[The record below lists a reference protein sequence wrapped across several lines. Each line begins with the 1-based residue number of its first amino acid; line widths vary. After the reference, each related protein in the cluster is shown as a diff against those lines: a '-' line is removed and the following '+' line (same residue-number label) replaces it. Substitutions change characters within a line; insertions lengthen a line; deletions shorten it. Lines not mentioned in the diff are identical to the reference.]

1 MDNKKSLILIDG
13 HALAYRMFFAL
24 ERTGMKTSKQQPT
37 WAIYGFVK
45 ALIDILKKHTPD
57 ALIVSFDV
65 SRRTF
70 RTEEFE
76 DYKANRQAMPDSLR
90 EQMQS
95 IIDAVQVFD
104 IPVYTKEGFEADD
117 IIGTIVT
124 KAKTQGFKSY
134 ILTGDQDSFQ
144 LIDEDN
150 MIEVL
155 IPSKGELIE
164 YTTDKVFDKLGVYPS
179 QIIDY
184 KALRG
189 DTADNIPG
197 VKGIGE
203 KTAAKLLSTYKNL
216 DNIYAH
222 IEEIKPD
229 HIREKLVNDKE
240 MAYKSQ
246 YLATIIR
253 NVDLDFN
260 FDDAK
265 LNKPNPNEV
274 KEFFTK
280 FEFYGFLK
288 QFDNIMA
295 LFGDASSKIE
305 NSDIQPSLFSQTN
318 DVVEVNKKELQAE
331 FVKGK
336 ILKEAC
342 EIEEL
347 YKNLKNEKVFAFD
360 IITDNLSY
368 SSDITGISIV
378 TGNSFEISDNK
389 LKLSD
394 DKSSI
399 NAYYI
404 VISNSQMLAF
414 DKPEKLNLIKRI
426 FEDEN
431 IAKIT
436 DDLKFKLH
444 ILKNNDI
451 YPKNMIFD
459 VSLAD
464 YVADSSLNH
473 SLVRQTLSYLKQVIP
488 DEVEVF
494 GKGKSQKA
502 ASSINEEDL
511 ADYMNLRAQA
521 IYELAKYHQR
531 NFDKSL
537 NYLFYEIELPL
548 TFMLFEMEEDGV
560 SIDTNYL
567 KRLSEKLSG
576 DIEKIQ
582 QRIYKTADCEFNIN
596 SPSQVGKVLFEKMGI
611 MPKGKTKGKSGFS
624 TSAEV
629 LEELAQEEEIAKLI
643 LDYRGLMKIKTTYVD
658 ALPELVSKR
667 DNRIHTTFNQT
678 VTTTGRLS
686 SSNPNLQNIPIRTEL
701 GNSIREAFVP
711 KDKQNFVL
719 VAADYSQIELRLLAH
734 FSQDDALISAFKN
747 NEDIHTTTAAKVFS
761 VPKEEVTKDM
771 RRKAKAVNF
780 GIVYGQTRYGLAQN
794 LGISSQ
800 EAQEFI
806 DKYFENY
813 PKIKLFME
821 GTAEFANENMYVQT
835 LFGRKR
841 YFTNELNSSNYN
853 IREFAKRAA
862 INAPLQG
869 TAADLMKIVMIK
881 LAKSL
886 KENNIDGKIIMQVH
900 DELVFEVNKKDLD
913 KLILLT
919 KDIMENT
926 CTFDVPLLADVGYG
940 QNWKET
946 KQNESNVGV

>member
-24 ERTGMKTSKQQPT
+24 ERTGMKTSKQEPT

-45 ALIDILKKHTPD
+45 ALIDILKKHKPD

-65 SRRTF
+65 GRRTF

-76 DYKANRQAMPDSLR
+76 EYKANRQAMPDTLR

-95 IIDAVQVFD
+95 IIDAVKTFD

-144 LIDEDN
+144 LIDEEN
-150 MIEVL
+150 TIEVL
-155 IPSKGELIE
+155 IPSKGELVE
-164 YTTDKVFDKLGVYPS
+164 YTKDKVFEKLGVYPH

-203 KTAAKLLSTYKNL
+203 KTAAKLLATYQNL
-216 DNIYAH
+216 DNIYTH
-222 IEEIKPD
+222 IEEIKPE
-229 HIREKLVNDKE
+229 HIKQKLINDKE
-240 MAYKSQ
+240 MAYKSK
-246 YLATIIR
+246 YLATIIK
-253 NVDLDFN
+253 NVDLEFDFEN
-260 FDDAK
+260 AK
-265 LNKPNPNEV
+265 LNKPSPAAIR
-274 KEFFTK
+274 EFFTR

-295 LFGDASSKIE
+295 LFNNNAAEIKE
-305 NSDIQPSLFSQTN
+305 QPSLFNTLM
-318 DVVEVNKKELQAE
+318 EPIKEEYQE
-331 FVKGK
+331 INFTKGI
-336 ILKEAC
+336 ILKEIN

-347 YKNLKNEKVFAFD
+347 YEKLKTSKLFAFD
-360 IITDNLSY
+360 IITDNKSY
-368 SSDITGISIV
+368 DSDITGISV
-378 TGNSFEISDNK
+378 ATGNSLEMINNRLNVNNNK
-389 LKLSD
+389 TELNS
-394 DKSSI
+394 
-399 NAYYI
+399 YYI
-404 VISNSQMLAF
+404 LIKNEGILSF
-414 DKPEKLNLIKRI
+414 DKIEKLNLIKEI
-426 FEDEN
+426 FEDSS
-431 IAKIT
+431 IAKIS

-444 ILKNNDI
+444 ILKNNNI
-451 YPKNMIFD
+451 RPKNMIFD
-459 VSLAD
+459 ISLAD
-464 YVADSSLNH
+464 YVVDSSLNH
-473 SLVRQTLSYLKQVIP
+473 TLARQTLSYLKQIVP
-488 DEVEVF
+488 DEIEIF
-494 GKGKSQKA
+494 GKGKTQKN
-502 ASSINEEDL
+502 ASSVEVETL
-511 ADYMNLRAQA
+511 ANYMNLRAQA
-521 IYELAKYHQR
+521 IYELSKYHQS
-531 NFDKSL
+531 NFDKTL

-548 TFMLFEMEEDGV
+548 TFMLFEMEENGV
-560 SIDTNYL
+560 SIDIKYL
-567 KRLSEKLSG
+567 KELSNKLTL

-582 QRIYKTADCEFNIN
+582 QQIYQIAECEFNIN
-596 SPSQVGKVLFEKMGI
+596 SPSQVGKILFEKMGI

-629 LEELAQEEEIAKLI
+629 LEELALEEEIAKLI

-658 ALPELVSKR
+658 TLPELVSKK

-701 GNSIREAFVP
+701 GNSIREAFIP
-711 KDKQNFVL
+711 QDKQNYVL

-734 FSQDDALISAFKN
+734 FSQDEILISAFRN
-747 NEDIHTTTAAKVFS
+747 NEDIHTATASKVFS
-761 VPKEEVTKDM
+761 VPKEEITKEM

-780 GIVYGQTRYGLAQN
+780 GIVYGQTRYGLAQS
-794 LGISSQ
+794 LGISSN
-800 EAQEFI
+800 EAQSFI

-813 PKIKLFME
+813 PKIKLYME
-821 GTAEFANENMYVQT
+821 GTALFANENMYVQT
-835 LFGRKR
+835 MFGRKR
-841 YFTNELNSSNYN
+841 YFTNELNSSNHN

-900 DELVFEVNKKDLD
+900 DELVFEVNKRDLE
-913 KLILLT
+913 KLISLT

-926 CTFDVPLLADVGYG
+926 QTFAVPLVVDIGYG
-940 QNWKET
+940 MNWKET
-946 KQNESNVGV
+946 KLNEI